1 MTRSSSRSGRSPLQM
16 LTPLSRPG
24 SQVPD
29 TRPSRRRCQNQCRK
43 PCPTRPMKIQLKP
56 PLSMSKECSVQMPR
70 FRLPSVYREAWELSE
85 VRSSQ
90 RCRFTHTHIHTRTHT
105 HKHTRSLVRTHMF
118 CWRPSRVRPYP
129 PTALLA
135 FHVPCVRPVTTNP
148 RAALRALCS
157 RPAPQTA
164 RLDTACVPLGL
175 RAACNDQPPSR
186 AACALLAT
194 SPPNRTARHGLCS
207 ARLACGL

>member
-1 MTRSSSRSGRSPLQM
+1 
-16 LTPLSRPG
+16 
-24 SQVPD
+24 
-29 TRPSRRRCQNQCRK
+29 
-43 PCPTRPMKIQLKP
+43 
-56 PLSMSKECSVQMPR
+56 MPR

-164 RLDTACVPLGL
+164 WLDTCLAFHVPCVRPVTTNPRAALRVLCSRPAPRTARLDTACVQWCTGQASRMVH
-175 RAACNDQPPSR
+175 RAGAQGRRRRDSV
-186 AACALLAT
+186 AVE
-194 SPPNRTARHGLCS
+194 RHHRQLHPTVLQS
-207 ARLACGL
+207 AELFVS